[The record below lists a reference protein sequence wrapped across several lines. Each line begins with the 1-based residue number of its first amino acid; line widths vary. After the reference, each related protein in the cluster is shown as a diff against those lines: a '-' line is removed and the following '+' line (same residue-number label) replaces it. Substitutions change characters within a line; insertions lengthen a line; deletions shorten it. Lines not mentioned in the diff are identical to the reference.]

1 MKTYEPALRRLASVY
16 MRTVVD
22 QEDLFQ
28 EIAIAIWTAIP
39 RFRGD
44 SSERTWLYRIGHN
57 VALTHVI
64 KIRKKAFREVPQDEQ
79 VDALPAKSNLE
90 TTLIDQQ
97 NRRRLIE
104 AIRALPSLDQ
114 QVLTLHLEGLSY
126 SEMEEVTGLSS
137 SNLGVRLTRTR
148 RRLVELMQKAGV
160 KYESR
165 ISG

>member
-1 MKTYEPALRRLASVY
+1 MKTYGPALRRLGSVY
-16 MRTVVD
+16 MRSAVD

-64 KIRKKAFREVPQDEQ
+64 KISKKASREVPQDEETY
-79 VDALPAKSNLE
+79 ALPAKGNLE

-104 AIRALPSLDQ
+104 AIRALPSP
-114 QVLTLHLEGLSY
+114 
-126 SEMEEVTGLSS
+126 
-137 SNLGVRLTRTR
+137 
-148 RRLVELMQKAGV
+148 
-160 KYESR
+160 
-165 ISG
+165 

>member
-1 MKTYEPALRRLASVY
+1 MVSMEREHLDPSTEHKEKFLELMKTYEPALRRLASVY
-16 MRTVVD
+16 MRTAVD

-28 EIAIAIWTAIP
+28 EIAIAIWTIP

-64 KIRKKAFREVPQDEQ
+64 KIREKAFREVPQDEQ

-104 AIRALPSLDQ
+104 AIRALPW
-114 QVLTLHLEGLSY
+114 TNR
-126 SEMEEVTGLSS
+126 SS
-137 SNLGVRLTRTR
+137 HFIWKG
-148 RRLVELMQKAGV
+148 
-160 KYESR
+160 
-165 ISG
+165 